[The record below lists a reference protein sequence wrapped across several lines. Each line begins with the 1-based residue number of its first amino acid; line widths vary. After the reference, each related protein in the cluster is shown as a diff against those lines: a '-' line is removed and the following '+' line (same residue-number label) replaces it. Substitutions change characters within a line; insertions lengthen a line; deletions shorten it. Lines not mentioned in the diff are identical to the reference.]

1 MTRRNINQRNLLESD
16 WKFTPDS
23 GFQFLARRVAL
34 KFVIIADDG
43 GGGSSGISSNPM
55 EGGGGAVDNVEYK
68 TEQDSK
74 VAAVAVEEEA

>member
-1 MTRRNINQRNLLESD
+1 MNRD

-34 KFVIIADDG
+34 KFGSIIIADDG

-74 VAAVAVEEEA
+74 VAAVAVEEEEA